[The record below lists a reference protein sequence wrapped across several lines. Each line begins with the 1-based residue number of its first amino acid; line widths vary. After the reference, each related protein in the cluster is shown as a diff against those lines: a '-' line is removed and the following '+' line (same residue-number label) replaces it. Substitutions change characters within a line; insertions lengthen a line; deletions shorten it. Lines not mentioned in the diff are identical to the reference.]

1 MWGRNAIFPR
11 MVTFSVRIIAM
22 SRPLRIEF
30 DGALYHVTSRGDR
43 KEPIYDD
50 DLDRIRFLEILGEVA
65 STCNWLCHAYCLMG
79 NHYHLVIETPSGN
92 LSRGMRQL
100 NGVYTQAS
108 NRLHGRVGH
117 VFQGRFKAI
126 LVDHNS
132 YFLELS
138 RYVVLNPVRAG
149 MFERPEDWPWSSYL
163 ATLGSTP
170 TPNWLITDKIL
181 AQFADNRH
189 KARLGYAK
197 FVAGG
202 MGDVSIWQNLNQQ
215 IYLGDDEFVAGML
228 ANDESN
234 AEAIGVP
241 KVQKRIP
248 APPLELLASGYATR
262 DAGIVAAYA
271 TGEYSYQQ
279 IGQFY
284 GLHFTS
290 VGNIV
295 RRARCRGKT
304 ELG

>member
-1 MWGRNAIFPR
+1 
-11 MVTFSVRIIAM
+11 M

-50 DLDRIRFLEILGEVA
+50 DLDRIKFLETLGEVI
-65 STCNWLCHAYCLMG
+65 STYSWLCHAYCLMG

-108 NRLHGRVGH
+108 NHRHGRVGH

-126 LVDHNS
+126 LVDRNS

-138 RYVVLNPVRAG
+138 RYVVLNPVRAE
-149 MFERPEDWPWSSYL
+149 MFERPEGWPWSSYL
-163 ATLGSTP
+163 PTLGGTRAPS
-170 TPNWLITDKIL
+170 WLTTDKIL
-181 AQFADNRH
+181 AQFAGNRH

-202 MGDVSIWQNLNQQ
+202 IGHVSIWKNLNQQ

-228 ANDESN
+228 ANNESIG
-234 AEAIGVP
+234 EAIGVP
-241 KVQKRIP
+241 KVQLRVS
-248 APPLELLASGYATR
+248 APSLELLASSHSSR

-290 VGNIV
+290 IGNIV
-295 RRARCRGKT
+295 RGARCRGKA
-304 ELG
+304 EPG

>member
-1 MWGRNAIFPR
+1 MLRRNAIFPR
-11 MVTFSVRIIAM
+11 MITFSVRVIAM

-50 DLDRIRFLEILGEVA
+50 DLDRIRFLEILGEVIG
-65 STCNWLCHAYCLMG
+65 TYNWLCHAYCLMG

-108 NRLHGRVGH
+108 NRRHGRVGH

-149 MFERPEDWPWSSYL
+149 MSERPKDWPWSSYL
-163 ATLGSTP
+163 ATLGSTWA
-170 TPNWLITDKIL
+170 PNWLITDRIL
-181 AQFADNRH
+181 AQFAGNRH
-189 KARLGYAK
+189 KARQGYAQ
-197 FVAGG
+197 FVAEG
-202 MGDVSIWQNLNQQ
+202 MGHVPIWQNLNQQ
-215 IYLGDDEFVAGML
+215 IYLGDDAFVAGML
-228 ANDESN
+228 ANDESSG
-234 AEAIGVP
+234 EAIGVP
-241 KVQKRIP
+241 KVQKRLP
-248 APPLELLASGYATR
+248 APSLKLLASSHSSR

-290 VGNIV
+290 VGKIV
-295 RRARCRGKT
+295 RRARCWGKAG
-304 ELG
+304 LG

>member
-1 MWGRNAIFPR
+1 MA
-11 MVTFSVRIIAM
+11 
-22 SRPLRIEF
+22 RPLRIEYA
-30 DGALYHVTSRGDR
+30 GALYHVTSRGDR
-43 KEPIYDD
+43 REDIYRDD
-50 DLDRIRFLEILGEVA
+50 EDRLIWLEVFAQVCSRF
-65 STCNWLCHAYCLMG
+65 NWRCHAWCQMD
-79 NHYHLVIETPSGN
+79 NHYHILVETVEGN
-92 LSRGMRQL
+92 LSLGMRQL

-149 MFERPEDWPWSSYL
+149 MFARPEDWPWSSYL

-170 TPNWLITDKIL
+170 TPSWLITDKIL
-181 AQFADNRH
+181 AQFAGNRH
-189 KARLGYAK
+189 KARLGYAQ
-197 FVAGG
+197 FVADG

-228 ANDESN
+228 ANDESTG
-234 AEAIGVP
+234 EAIGVP
-241 KVQKRIP
+241 KVQRRVP

-295 RRARCRGKT
+295 RRARCREKT